1 MYIYEINGVFETASN
16 FRQICE
22 EVKTA
27 FTNMING
34 ELYSSLRINVG
45 LLSADNY
52 SISHLFNTG
61 VLLYNNSLSRF
72 WPVHIVIN
80 ELLTLIRIS

>member
-1 MYIYEINGVFETASN
+1 MYIYKINGVFETASN

-22 EVKTA
+22 EV
-27 FTNMING
+27 NMING

-72 WPVHIVIN
+72 WSVHIVIN